1 MSGIYIPGMEMPK
14 NCFDCPLFDDVYTD
28 ADGDD
33 DYSCGLG
40 VPLDYYQAS
49 GETNKGCPLVPV
61 PPHGLIAREQI
72 LDAIRLELAQ
82 ADACN
87 DTEDYDSWMRV
98 FDYVRKFPTFIP
110 ADKPK
115 EEPS

>member
-49 GETNKGCPLVPV
+49 GETNKGCPLVPAADV
-61 PPHGLIAREQI
+61 RPVVRGHWIDGTCSNCGFFTDVVMSRFFSYCPNCGADMRE
-72 LDAIRLELAQ
+72 
-82 ADACN
+82 
-87 DTEDYDSWMRV
+87 
-98 FDYVRKFPTFIP
+98 P
-110 ADKPK
+110 PK
-115 EEPS
+115 EEA